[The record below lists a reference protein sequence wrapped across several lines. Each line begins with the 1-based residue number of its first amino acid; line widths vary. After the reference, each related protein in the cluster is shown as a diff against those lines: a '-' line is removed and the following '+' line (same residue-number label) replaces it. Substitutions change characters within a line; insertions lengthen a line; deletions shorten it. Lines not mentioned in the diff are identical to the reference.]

1 MPNKTLQAIGRAV
14 RYKSHVRLPENK
26 RVVNIWKYFS
36 TPMEYT
42 GKMKDFNTFNDKLNT
57 FDEYYE
63 YYIKKGFIKYLNKKY
78 GEDSLYFQVGT
89 DELLNNKATYKGEEF
104 KEFYEI
110 LQKNSIE
117 KTGLINNY
125 KKKDVKIEEES
136 EEESDKEESEQEDE
150 EVVEED

>member
-1 MPNKTLQAIGRAV
+1 M
-14 RYKSHVRLPENK
+14 PENK

-36 TPMEYT
+36 TPVDYI
-42 GKMKDFNTFNDKLNT
+42 GKMKDFNTFNIELNT
-57 FDEYYE
+57 FDEYYK
-63 YYIKKGFIKYLNKKY
+63 YYVKGGFINYLNKKY
-78 GEDSLYFQVGT
+78 GEHSLNFEVGT

-136 EEESDKEESEQEDE
+136 DKEESDKEESEQESGVLPLILEEDE